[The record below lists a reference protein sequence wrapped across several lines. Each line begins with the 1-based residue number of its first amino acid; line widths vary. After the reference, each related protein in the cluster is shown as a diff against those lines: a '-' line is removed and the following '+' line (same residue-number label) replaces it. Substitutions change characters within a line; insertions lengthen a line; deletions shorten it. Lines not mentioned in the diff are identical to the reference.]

1 MRGSMVRRNLHHKIS
16 HNIEKLLAMR
26 KNVFVFFFLFRERR
40 FHSVSCQSERMRFWH
55 QSMPKLVHFMVCFF
69 FRCIFSPGETA
80 GSTSGPSGS
89 SAVCLS
95 EAHREFCVSSWCPK
109 INNGKDNIHT
119 VLRMGSSP
127 QLFLC
132 FLYFCFALLK
142 GSFPTQFV

>member
-26 KNVFVFFFLFRERR
+26 KNVCFFFSFSRASISLGELSVWTNAFLTSVYAKTCPFHGLF
-40 FHSVSCQSERMRFWH
+40 V
-55 QSMPKLVHFMVCFF
+55 F

-95 EAHREFCVSSWCPK
+95 EAHREFCVSSRCPK